1 MQVTQDVTVL
11 EALRVAWA
19 IPGILPTVSI
29 GPKGLEETVM
39 SAGNGFGNPIL
50 EVIKESYQV
59 FGDKAQIS
67 YILNIGSGFRGV
79 MALDDG
85 NSVVQRVSMDCE
97 RVARQVSWSLAR
109 LHVYYRLSVDR
120 GLEGWGPF
128 RTGFGAM
135 KSHVDEY
142 LGRDEPSGIMDHC
155 IAASFREGG
164 VSLDR
169 ICESPAFVVPLA
181 DF

>member
-1 MQVTQDVTVL
+1 VTVI

-19 IPGILPTVSI
+19 IPGMLPTVLI
-29 GPKGLEETVM
+29 GPEGLEETVM
-39 SAGNGFGNPIL
+39 SAGNGFGNPIR
-50 EVIKESYQV
+50 EVIKEAYQV
-59 FGDKAQIS
+59 LGAKTQIS

-79 MALDDG
+79 MALNDG
-85 NSVVQRVSMDCE
+85 NNVVRGVGMDCE
-97 RVARQVSWSLAR
+97 RVARDVTRNLAR
-109 LHVYYRLSVDR
+109 LRIYYRLSVDR

-128 RTGFGAM
+128 RTDFGAM

-142 LGRDEPSGIMDHC
+142 LGRDEPSGVMDHC

-164 VSLDR
+164 VSLDKIR
-169 ICESPAFVVPLA
+169 ESLVLVVSLA

>member
-1 MQVTQDVTVL
+1 VTIL

-19 IPGILPTVSI
+19 IPGMLSAISI
-29 GPKGLEETVM
+29 GPKGLEEIVM
-39 SAGNGFGNPIL
+39 SAGNGFGNPIR

-59 FGDKAQIS
+59 FGAKAQIS
-67 YILNIGSGFRGV
+67 YILSIGSGFRGV
-79 MALDDG
+79 MALYDG
-85 NSVVQRVSMDCE
+85 NSVVQGASMDCE
-97 RVARQVSWSLAR
+97 RVARDVTRSLAR

-128 RTGFGAM
+128 RTGFGVM

-142 LGRDEPSGIMDHC
+142 LGRDEPSGVMDHC

-164 VSLDR
+164 VSLDK
-169 ICESPAFVVPLA
+169 ISESLPLTVPLTY
-181 DF
+181 F

>member
-11 EALRVAWA
+11 EALRVTWA
-19 IPGILPTVSI
+19 IPGMLPTVSI

-50 EVIKESYQV
+50 EVIKASYQV
-59 FGDKAQIS
+59 FGAKAQIS
-67 YILNIGSGFRGV
+67 YILSIGSGFRGV
-79 MALDDG
+79 IALYDG
-85 NSVVQRVSMDCE
+85 NSVVQGASMDCE
-97 RVARQVSWSLAR
+97 RDVARSLAR

-128 RTGFGAM
+128 RTGFGVM

-142 LGRDEPSGIMDHC
+142 LGRDEPSGVMDRC

-164 VSLDR
+164 VSLDK
-169 ICESPAFVVPLA
+169 ISESLPLTVTLTYI
-181 DF
+181 